1 VQGIVRGFCTASL
14 WLLSLSVKHCSRLEL
29 CRRRYVSPDPVE
41 SIKGGLSACAMIRDV
56 AQYIHNFVN
65 RRCNGIKV
73 APPNEITV
81 PGLRTYTHIQVTG
94 QIITRTIMPQLADD
108 PVSNASGKKRPAKD
122 LSHVATELSHV
133 ATDL

>member
-1 VQGIVRGFCTASL
+1 M
-14 WLLSLSVKHCSRLEL
+14 
-29 CRRRYVSPDPVE
+29 
-41 SIKGGLSACAMIRDV
+41 KGSLSACAIRDKS
-56 AQYIHNFVN
+56 QNIHNFIN

-108 PVSNASGKKRPAKD
+108 PVSDASGKKRPAKD

-133 ATDL
+133 ATELSLCSHGAEFVGHRVFWLSHVATELSHVATDL